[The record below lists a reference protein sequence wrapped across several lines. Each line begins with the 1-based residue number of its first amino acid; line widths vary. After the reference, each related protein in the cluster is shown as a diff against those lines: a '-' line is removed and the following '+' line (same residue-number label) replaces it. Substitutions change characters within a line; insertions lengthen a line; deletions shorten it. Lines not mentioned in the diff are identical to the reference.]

1 MNKELSHHLNYKDD
15 LEEEFPE
22 DEILGENLE
31 EESEDEEIEEDD
43 EFSEE

>member
-15 LEEEFPE
+15 EEEFPE
-22 DEILGENLE
+22 DEILGETLE
-31 EESEDEEIEEDD
+31 EEAEDEEMEEDD

>member
-1 MNKELSHHLNYKDD
+1 MNKELSHHLNYEDD
-15 LEEEFPE
+15 SEKKFPE

-31 EESEDEEIEEDD
+31 EDSEDEEMEEDD